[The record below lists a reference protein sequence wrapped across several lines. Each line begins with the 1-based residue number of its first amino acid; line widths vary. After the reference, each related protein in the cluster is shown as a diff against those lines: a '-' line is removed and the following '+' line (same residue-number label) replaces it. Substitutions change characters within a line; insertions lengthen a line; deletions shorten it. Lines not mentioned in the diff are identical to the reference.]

1 LRNRLLG
8 LGIDRVNA
16 LEACAA
22 ALVVANVALVA
33 RRSMWNYPVALVAV
47 AIYGIVFAEA
57 HLYSDAALQGF
68 FFAANLYGW
77 RNWAHS
83 RAETGEVVV
92 ERLAAPAR
100 RAWAGGGLAVWIG
113 WATLMHRYTD
123 AAYPW
128 WDAALA
134 IASVVAQLLQ
144 ARRAIE
150 SWWLW
155 IAIDLGSV
163 PLYLAKGLWFTA
175 ALYVVLL
182 AIAVAGLVDWHR
194 ALHRRHRM
202 VPA

>member
-1 LRNRLLG
+1 M
-8 LGIDRVNA
+8 NA

-33 RRSMWNYPVALVAV
+33 RRSMWNYPVALLAV
-47 AIYGIVFAEA
+47 AIYGYVFAGA
-57 HLYSDAALQGF
+57 RLYSDAVLQAF
-68 FFAANLYGW
+68 FFAANVYGW
-77 RNWAHS
+77 RNWAIS
-83 RAETGEVVV
+83 RAGEGEVVV

-100 RAWAGGGLAVWIG
+100 LAWAGAGVAIWAG
-113 WATLMHRYTD
+113 WASLMHLYTD

-155 IAIDLGSV
+155 IAIDVGSV
-163 PLYLAKGLWFTA
+163 PLYLAKGLWVTA
-175 ALYVVLL
+175 ALYGVLL
-182 AIAVAGLVDWHR
+182 AIAVAGLLEWHR
-194 ALHRRHRM
+194 ALYGRQK
-202 VPA
+202 VAIA